1 MLFAG
6 QTRADL
12 RRHYLEAWR
21 RSRSGGLL
29 SPLEAQIA
37 EVIERH
43 PECWRWLEDETA
55 LDADFAGSI
64 GGNPFLH
71 LGLHLALRDQIAT
84 DRPAGIRA
92 VAQRLGSRLDPH
104 EAEHRMM
111 ELLGQTLWE
120 AQRGGRAPDEQRY
133 IEALRRLL

>member
-1 MLFAG
+1 MLFSG

-12 RRHYLEAWR
+12 RRHYHEAWR
-21 RSRSGGLL
+21 RSRSGALL

-37 EVIERH
+37 EVIEQH
-43 PECWRWLEDETA
+43 PEYWRWLEDETG
-55 LDADFAGSI
+55 LDADFAAI
-64 GGNPFLH
+64 EGGNPFLH
-71 LGLHLALRDQIAT
+71 LGLHLAIRDQIAT

-92 VAQRLGSRLDPH
+92 VAQRLNSRFEPH

-120 AQRGGRAPDEQRY
+120 AQRAGHAPDERRY
-133 IEALRRLL
+133 LEALRGLL